1 MANNQCSNKAP
12 QRVRV
17 GSVQWQMRPFASTAE
32 LLMLVERQIATLAS
46 YPCDFAVF
54 PEFFTTPLMALTP
67 ELSSHAAMRA
77 LAGESQ
83 LIIDAIAAMAL
94 KYNINVIAGSVPMLE
109 GKRLYNIACLCHRD
123 GRVEQ
128 QAKLHPTPGEKKEWD
143 MQGGNVLQAFD
154 TDCGRVGVLICYDVE
169 FPELPRLLAE
179 QGIDIL
185 FVPFWTDSKNG
196 YLRVR
201 LCAQARA
208 IENEIYVVLAGSVG
222 CMPQVGC
229 LDNQYGQSAVFSPSD
244 FGFPHDAIVAE
255 ASANVEAVLVAD
267 LEPAKLANV
276 RVAGSVRNAED
287 RRRDL
292 YAVKWTGKKPRA
304 ETSPKSKPPAAPR
317 RK

>member
-1 MANNQCSNKAP
+1 MSKSIQAP
-12 QRVRV
+12 QRMRV
-17 GSVQWQMRPFASTAE
+17 GSVQWQMRPFASVQE
-32 LLMLVERQIATLAS
+32 LLQLVEHKLATLAS

-67 ELSSHAAMRA
+67 TLDTHAAMRA
-77 LAGESQ
+77 LAATSQ
-83 LIIDAIAAMAL
+83 SIIDAIAAMAV
-94 KYNINVIAGSVPMLE
+94 KYRINVVAGSVPMLE
-109 GKRLYNIACLCHRD
+109 GKRLYNVAWLCHRD

-128 QAKLHPTPGEKKEWD
+128 QVKLHPTPGEKKEWD
-143 MQGGNVLQAFD
+143 MRGGSALRVFD
-154 TDCGRVGVLICYDVE
+154 TDCGRVGLLICYDVE
-169 FPELPRLLAE
+169 FPELPRLQAE
-179 QGIDIL
+179 QGIDVL

-208 IENEIYVVLAGSVG
+208 VENEIYVVLAGSVG

-244 FGFPHDAIVAE
+244 FGFPHDAVVAE

-267 LEPAKLANV
+267 LDIDKLACV
-276 RVAGSVRNAED
+276 RTAGSVRNAED

-292 YAVKWTGKKPRA
+292 YTVKWLGKSAKAKAPV
-304 ETSPKSKPPAAPR
+304 KSKTQPGKR